1 MNSKVSIQ
9 STRSGMIHGLLD
21 KLFGQEDKPKDGS
34 PKNIKHDY
42 YEIGSLLTLYQDQE
56 HLMTAMIMNA
66 GKRKIAKLSTG
77 IMAVDEQNHQFF
89 TDEFHPGDPN
99 QLLGEGVTVQFS
111 LTHHGV
117 RHQFN
122 AKHLQA
128 QSTPDGARHL
138 FQFPKGIEQIQ
149 LRDAFRVKLSQ
160 AHPIKVTLTHAEKAA
175 ITGTLADLSASGMRV
190 RIEGL
195 VTPKPVRGEI
205 YSSCH
210 LVLSDGSPIVSAARL
225 MHWQYDP
232 DLRVSFL
239 GIQFEE
245 LDGNTQR
252 ALNRYLTEL
261 QRKQRQLT

>member
-1 MNSKVSIQ
+1 
-9 STRSGMIHGLLD
+9 MIHGLLD
-21 KLFGQEDKPKDGS
+21 KLFGHEDKPKDGS
-34 PKNIKHDY
+34 PKNIKHDRN
-42 YEIGSLLTLYQDQE
+42 EIGSLLTLYQDQN

-66 GKRKIAKLSTG
+66 GQRKTAKLSTG
-77 IMAVDEQNHQFF
+77 IVSVDEAGQLFV
-89 TDEFHPGDPN
+89 TDEFHPSDPN
-99 QLLGEGVTVQFS
+99 PLLSEGITVQFS

-122 AKHLQA
+122 AVHLQT
-128 QSTPDGARHL
+128 QSTPEGARHL
-138 FQFPKGIEQIQ
+138 FRFPKGIEQIQ

-160 AHPIKVTLTHAEKAA
+160 AHPIKVTLTHAEHAA

-195 VTPKPVRGEI
+195 VTPKPVRGET

-210 LVLSDGSPIVSAARL
+210 LVLSDGHPIVCGARL

-232 DLRVSFL
+232 DLRVSYL
-239 GIQFEE
+239 GVHFEN

-261 QRKQRQLT
+261 QRKQRQLS